1 MKEYFSYDDVLIKPL
16 YSEVRSRS
24 TVDVS
29 TSLNSWIKLDIPIIA
44 SNMDTVCEYNM
55 AKSMAEFGGLGVVH
69 RNLPHAT
76 RIHNVR
82 RLTELGLLS
91 AVAVGVNEYD
101 DAPFNRYMD
110 EGVDVFVLDI
120 AHGDSL
126 HALRA
131 VEGLRSIAER
141 YGNKT
146 CIVGGNVATPDG
158 VERMANAGAHSVKV
172 GIGPGAACLTRVNTG
187 VGVPQLSCI
196 MECAERADFLGLSVI
211 ADGGVKTPGDV
222 AKAIAAGADAVM
234 LGSMLAGTDEAPG
247 SVRTVR
253 GQRVKSYRG
262 MASGGAGSKYV
273 EGAEGYV
280 PYKGAAFEVVS
291 AIINGLRSAISY
303 CGAFSISEMQS
314 KVEFIKVSPLS
325 LSENGAHGTI
335 L

>member
-1 MKEYFSYDDVLIKPL
+1 MKEYFSYDDVLIRPL
-16 YSEVRSRS
+16 YSEIRSRS

-29 TSLNSWIKLDIPIIA
+29 TSLNSWIELDIPIIA

-82 RLTELGLLS
+82 RLTELNLLS
-91 AVAVGVNEYD
+91 AVAIGVNEYD
-101 DAPFNRYMD
+101 SVSFIRYLD
-110 EGVDVFVLDI
+110 ECVGAFVLDI

-126 HALRA
+126 H
-131 VEGLRSIAER
+131 GLNTIENMRKIADQH
-141 YGNKT
+141 GWNP
-146 CIVGGNVATPDG
+146 CIIGGNVATPDG

-172 GIGPGAACLTRVNTG
+172 GIGPGAACLTRINTG

-196 MECAERADFLGLSVI
+196 IECAERADMVDVSII
-211 ADGGVKTPGDV
+211 ADGGIKTPGDV

-234 LGSMLAGTDEAPG
+234 LGGMLAGTDESPG
-247 SVRTVR
+247 KVRIVR

-262 MASGGAGSKYV
+262 MASVGAGSKYV

-303 CGAFSISEMQS
+303 CGASSISEMQS

-325 LSENGAHGTI
+325 LSENGAHGTV